1 MTDHEFE
8 IIQQF
13 IGTWTKNGFKH
24 DDQEDFWGKTLA
36 MEIGNLSFSDFNEMS
51 PDERELTR
59 EIIQLSNLIK
69 SGNLTEKK
77 LKSVKAQILRKYTL
91 LQKAREEHER
101 EIECNGSINDKAKLI
116 FKRMKTPYYSDNPD
130 QLSFDDGDVIVKV
143 SGIQDP
149 FYDAFK
155 ELYGEKGLYGFV
167 DNNCELFRNISDKVI
182 KKASNRYI
190 KLDRST
196 PLFDF
201 IWSIIGNVWVISMM
215 IFLINDWLNLGFK
228 FSEIAQWITII
239 GFVLIG
245 LLGAPQF
252 FRYIH
257 NKDIFRARYKIAT
270 TLGLIKKAPIDLSD
284 QKEIYR
290 FDYGYNKYYFI
301 KHQKID
307 KQQE

>member
-1 MTDHEFE
+1 MEDYEFE

-13 IGTWTKNGFKH
+13 IGTWTKNRFKH
-24 DDQEDFWGKTLA
+24 DDSEDFWEKTLA
-36 MEIGNLSFSDFNEMS
+36 MEIGYLSFSDFNEMS

-77 LKSVKAQILRKYTL
+77 LKYVKDQILRKYTL
-91 LQKAREEHER
+91 LQQAREEHER

-130 QLSFDDGDVIVKV
+130 QLSFDDIDVKV

-167 DNNCELFRNISDKVI
+167 DNNYELFRNISDKAI

-201 IWSIIGNVWVISMM
+201 IFSIIGHVWLISSM

-228 FSEIAQWITII
+228 FSEIALLAII
-239 GFVLIG
+239 GLMF
-245 LLGAPQF
+245 LLLALLAPQY